1 MKKSDIKKILVTVD
15 FSDASD
21 TAVAEAAG
29 LAVLLKSE
37 LVLLHVVEDR
47 VYAAT
52 ALDTVEVILPNFG
65 AIKKE
70 IGKKMAD
77 LQKHINKKYEIKC
90 TIHILNGHIHTE
102 IKTLAKKKK
111 INLIVM
117 GTHGASGFKEY
128 FIGSNAQ
135 RVVTISD
142 VPVLTTPVKAKKMSF
157 KNILIPI
164 DNSIHSRA
172 KVNIALIFADLFNA
186 NIHLIGLPGTKD
198 KTEVSKFNIKLK
210 SVEKHIEDQGFSYS
224 SKIVSGTNTAEA
236 ALSYATKNKCDL
248 IVINTGHES
257 KTTGMFM
264 GMFSQ
269 QIVNH
274 SNVAV
279 LSFKHLDGAVS
290 IDTPGF
296 AL

>member
-1 MKKSDIKKILVTVD
+1 MKKSDIKKILVPID
-15 FSDASD
+15 FSDAADAALS
-21 TAVAEAAG
+21 EAAG
-29 LAVLLKSE
+29 LAVLFKAE

-47 VYAAT
+47 LYAT
-52 ALDTVEVILPNFG
+52 SALDTVGVIFPNFG
-65 AIKKE
+65 TAKRE
-70 IGKKMAD
+70 MGKKMAE
-77 LQKHINKKYEIKC
+77 LQKRINKKYEIKC
-90 TIHILNGHIHTE
+90 TIHILNGHIHTAV
-102 IKTLAKKKK
+102 KTLTKKKK

-142 VPVLTTPVKAKKMSF
+142 VPVLTIPVKSKKFSF
-157 KNILIPI
+157 RNILLPI

-172 KVNIALIFADLFNA
+172 KVNIALIFADLFNS
-186 NIHLIGLPGTKD
+186 NIHIIGLPGTKE
-198 KTEVSKFNIKLK
+198 KSEVAKFNLKLK

-224 SKIVSGTNTAEA
+224 SKIDSGTNTAEA

-274 SNVAV
+274 STMPV
-279 LSFKHLDGAVS
+279 LSFKHLEGAVT

>member
-1 MKKSDIKKILVTVD
+1 MKKSDIKKILVPID

-21 TAVAEAAG
+21 AALSEAAG
-29 LAVLLKSE
+29 LAVLFKAE

-47 VYAAT
+47 LYAAS

-65 AIKKE
+65 AVKKE
-70 IGKKMAD
+70 IGKKMSD
-77 LQKHINKKYEIKC
+77 LQKRINKKYEIKC
-90 TIHILNGHIHTE
+90 TIHILNGHIHSE
-102 IKTLAKKKK
+102 VKTLAKKKK

-142 VPVLTTPVKAKKMSF
+142 VPVLTTPVKSKKMSF
-157 KNILIPI
+157 RNILLPI
-164 DNSIHSRA
+164 DNSVHSRA
-172 KVNIALIFADLFNA
+172 KVNIALIFADLFNS
-186 NIHLIGLPGTKD
+186 NIHLIGLPGTKE
-198 KTEVSKFNIKLK
+198 KSEVAKFNLKLK

-274 SNVAV
+274 SNVPV